1 MGLDGHINRYKA
13 LGLGT
18 RMSGSLNFEW
28 LGFLK
33 FALLA
38 VAMPGLYL
46 LAQSRAGAL
55 DAASATVPLFCV
67 SVVAFF
73 AYRWSRLRRDYSA
86 GAFTELEFRANP
98 VKTVIGR
105 PLHAL
110 IWFGVTFAL
119 ALLPLAWWAST
130 NFRQA

>member
-1 MGLDGHINRYKA
+1 
-13 LGLGT
+13 
-18 RMSGSLNFEW
+18 MSGSLNFEW

-33 FALLA
+33 FALLGVA
-38 VAMPGLYL
+38 VPGLYL
-46 LAQSRAGAL
+46 LAQSRAGTL
-55 DAASATVPLFCV
+55 DAASATVPLLCV
-67 SVVAFF
+67 SVVGFF
-73 AYRWSRLRRDYSA
+73 AFRWSRLRRDYSA

-110 IWFGVTFAL
+110 IWFGVTFIV